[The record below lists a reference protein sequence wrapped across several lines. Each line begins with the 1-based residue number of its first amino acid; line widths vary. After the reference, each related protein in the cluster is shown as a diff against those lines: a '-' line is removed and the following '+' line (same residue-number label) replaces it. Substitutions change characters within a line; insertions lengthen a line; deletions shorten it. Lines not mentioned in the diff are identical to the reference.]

1 MDMEN
6 LKVSSTAF
14 VNNGIIP
21 LKYTCDGDNVNPPLH
36 ITNIPEKTKSLVLI
50 VDDLDA
56 PMKTWLHWLVWDI
69 EPSGR
74 IEEDSVP
81 GIEGSND
88 FRRNSYG
95 GPCPPSG
102 THRYFFKMYAV
113 DTKLGLKSGAS
124 LEDVEQG
131 MKGHIIAQGQLM
143 GKYSRY

>member
-1 MDMEN
+1 MEN